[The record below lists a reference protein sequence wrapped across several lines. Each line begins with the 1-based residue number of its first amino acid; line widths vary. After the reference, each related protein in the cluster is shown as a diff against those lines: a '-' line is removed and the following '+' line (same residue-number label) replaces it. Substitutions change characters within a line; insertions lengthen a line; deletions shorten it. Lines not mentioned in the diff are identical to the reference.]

1 MSAAETAYKDGT
13 CSECKGPIARGSPIR
28 FKKGARRDGSEV
40 SIPIHFECPA
50 PGKAIPPPSMT
61 PAAVP
66 TKDHYVQ
73 IGAWVPA
80 KAAPELLAAIA
91 RIHER
96 EGDRDGGRA

>member
-1 MSAAETAYKDGT
+1 MSAPETAYKDGT
-13 CSECKGPIARGSPIR
+13 CSECQGPLAMGSPIR

-50 PGKAIPPPSMT
+50 PGKAI
-61 PAAVP
+61 P